1 VTREESRLLV
11 IGYSILAVAATGR
24 SLFQIVTKFGDAPF
38 AYTLSFIAAAH
49 YFFAVLAIVKRWRRF
64 AMVIMVVELVGV
76 LSVGI
81 LTVMMPSLFNANSV
95 WSYFGAG
102 YAFLPVIL
110 PIIGLFWA
118 RGLRR

>member
-1 VTREESRLLV
+1 MSRDDSRLLV
-11 IGYSILAVAATGR
+11 IGYAILAVAATGR

-38 AYTLSFIAAAH
+38 AYSLSFIAAAH
-49 YFFAVLAIVKRWRRF
+49 YFFAILAIVKRWRRF
-64 AMVIMVVELVGV
+64 AMVVMVLELVGV
-76 LSVGI
+76 LSVGM
-81 LTVMMPSLFNANSV
+81 LTVITPTLFSANSV